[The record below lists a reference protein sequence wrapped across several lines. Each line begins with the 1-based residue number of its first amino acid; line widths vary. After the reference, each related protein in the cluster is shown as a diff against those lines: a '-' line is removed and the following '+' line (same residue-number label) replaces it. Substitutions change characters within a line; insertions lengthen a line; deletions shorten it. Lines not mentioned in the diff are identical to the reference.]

1 MDKAIEA
8 AARIIDPLAFEER
21 GSCPPRGYECH
32 TPEQLSK
39 VIAARK
45 RRAISVA
52 KRMVAA
58 YLAAQYQRLDEAG
71 IPTHPEGEHSA
82 AGCRIGD
89 RLDIAL
95 AEKAARERAEQ
106 ELANFGDRISAA
118 IGTNDYLDPPDGG
131 GPELAEQV
139 RRMRTEVV
147 RLKEIAVLSRRF
159 MRANWCT
166 AEYYQ
171 LQRELLDKLRAALGG
186 LNG

>member
-1 MDKAIEA
+1 MSGDRWCKVHGDSPCWCGAMHVGRIEFAPRMPVGAGDGNTYVVNEQWYVTQIA
-8 AARIIDPLAFEER
+8 ALTARA
-21 GSCPPRGYECH
+21 
-32 TPEQLSK
+32 EQLE
-39 VIAARK
+39 AQ
-45 RRAISVA
+45 VA
-52 KRMVAA
+52 YHKEKAELINSLEVK
-58 YLAAQYQRLDEAG
+58 
-71 IPTHPEGEHSA
+71 
-82 AGCRIGD
+82 
-89 RLDIAL
+89 
-95 AEKAARERAEQ
+95 AEKVARERAEQ